1 MSKHK
6 QETIKTIKQIIS
18 NWGTITDADMELTSS
33 PIINQVSKD
42 HFSLAESFHL
52 DYVGV
57 TTYVHGIVTDE
68 SDIPYEDLSEDILD
82 EIWVVLV
89 DYDEY
94 MWKTMDKCRNEN
106 F

>member
-1 MSKHK
+1 MSK
-6 QETIKTIKQIIS
+6 QETIKTIRGIIS
-18 NWGTITDADMELTSS
+18 NWGSPITDADMELISS

-57 TTYVHGIVTDE
+57 TTYVHEIVTDE
-68 SDIPYEDLSEDILD
+68 TDIPYEDLSEDILD
-82 EIWVVLV
+82 EIWVALV
-89 DYDEY
+89 DYEEY
-94 MWKTMDKCRNEN
+94 MLKTMDKCRNEN